1 MLPSIHPKQYQDV
14 KANLQWYTAIILGLI
29 GLLFYLFVLPDGHR
43 QIVNT
48 ILGQIP
54 SSHIVGSGIIM
65 VLFSFLGWLLI
76 FGFEVHDKVY
86 DRYLIRWRFYY
97 DLDFILPTLARP
109 FTHKLDGRFFQL
121 AQNNKYEFMKPF
133 YHFVAD
139 YEHEHKIKENLIV
152 RFYEAVT
159 KYWITQIN
167 EIMLFLLLLLT
178 FIYYF
183 VYKDLAIPLN
193 TIVNINFII
202 ATVFM
207 INRYAVRRSKE
218 TVRLATADEIEDI
231 HNDFLSQLEKE
242 LIKLHE
248 KYDLEYGRN

>member
-14 KANLQWYTAIILGLI
+14 KANLQWYTTIILGLI

-43 QIVNT
+43 QTVNT
-48 ILGQIP
+48 IFGQIP
-54 SSHIVGSGIIM
+54 SSQIVGSGIIM
-65 VLFSFLGWLLI
+65 VLFGFLGWLLI
-76 FGFEVHDKVY
+76 FGFEIHDKVY
-86 DRYLIRWRFYY
+86 DRYFTRWRFYY
-97 DLDFILPTLARP
+97 DLDFILPTLVRP
-109 FTHKLDGRFFQL
+109 FTHKLDRRFFQV
-121 AQNNKYEFMKPF
+121 AQNNKYDFMKLF

-178 FIYYF
+178 CTYYF
-183 VYKDLAIPLN
+183 VYSSLALSLN

-202 ATVFM
+202 ATLFM

-218 TVRLATADEIEDI
+218 TVRLATTDEIEDI
-231 HNDFLSQLEKE
+231 HNSFSNELEEE
-242 LIKLHE
+242 LKKLHKKFNL
-248 KYDLEYGRN
+248 KYGQN